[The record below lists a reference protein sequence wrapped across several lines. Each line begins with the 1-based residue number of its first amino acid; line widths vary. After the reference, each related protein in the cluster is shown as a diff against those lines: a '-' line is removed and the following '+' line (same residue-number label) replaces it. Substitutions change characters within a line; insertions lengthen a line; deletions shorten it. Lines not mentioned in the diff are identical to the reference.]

1 MQLSKSK
8 IDKAGR
14 VLAKEIYRDEIEYIE
29 SEDVLDEYRKGHLF
43 PLTETTLELQ
53 EWLSTYSER
62 YYIAQRLKR
71 KPQIIRKM
79 RRLSV
84 RLTQLQDIGGARI
97 IVDTNKDVDDLRQ
110 YLVDKISEQEKMLLI
125 RESDYRQRGRFDTG
139 YRALH
144 LVLQRYGYK
153 LELQIRSRIQHYW
166 AESVERASVIYGYAL
181 KEQEGDKSVLRYF
194 KALSDALYVVEMGR
208 DLTTKQK
215 LDLETLRQKAESIIQ
230 ESDKHRIF
238 DSYVNEGIIRT
249 LSSVE
254 RGRRQQFNN
263 WIIIFDWNQ
272 GMFVAWD
279 IVDRDPDR
287 AIDAYVQKENQFPA
301 EKGYEVVLVGAS
313 DVATIRQTHSH
324 YFGIGSAEALEGLE
338 QSIAI
343 LSQKM
348 DIDVG
353 ARHILDT
360 LHRRHFWG
368 NNTIRVDTLK
378 NHLCKSVITFDDSY
392 KSLKEKGLI
401 TETSRGIVS
410 LNLGKKKEIE
420 KYL

>member
-1 MQLSKSK
+1 MKLSKSK

-14 VLAKEIYRDEIEYIE
+14 ILSKNLYRDEIEYIE
-29 SEDVLDEYRKGHLF
+29 AEDILDEYRKAHLL

-53 EWLSTYSER
+53 EWLSKYSDK

-71 KPQIIRKM
+71 KPQILRKM

-97 IVDTNKDVDDLRQ
+97 IVESNEDVDKLRQ
-110 YLVDKISEQEKMLLI
+110 YLQNRIKEQGKIALI
-125 RESDYRQRGRFDTG
+125 RESDYRQSGRFDTG

-144 LVLQRYGYK
+144 LILRRYGYN

-166 AESVERASVIYGYAL
+166 AESVERTSVIYGYAL
-181 KEQEGDKSVLRYF
+181 KEQEGDPVVLRYF
-194 KALSDALYVVEMGR
+194 KALSDAFHVIETGR
-208 DLTTKQK
+208 NLTTKQK
-215 LDLETLRQKAESIIQ
+215 LNLESLRQQAEKIILA
-230 ESDKHRIF
+230 SDKHRILN
-238 DSYVNEGIIRT
+238 SYVNEDIIKT

-254 RGRRQQFNN
+254 KNKARSFNN
-263 WIIIFDWNQ
+263 WIIIFDWNS
-272 GMFVAWD
+272 GMFVSWD
-279 IVDRDPDR
+279 VVDRDPNQ
-287 AIDAYVQKENQFPA
+287 AIKSYVQQENSFPA
-301 EKGYEVVLVGAS
+301 EEGYEVVLIGAS

-324 YFGIGSAEALEGLE
+324 YFGIGASEALEDLDE
-338 QSIAI
+338 SIAM

-353 ARHILDT
+353 ARYILHT

-368 NNTIRVDTLK
+368 RNTIRISTLK
-378 NHLCKSVITFDDSY
+378 NHLCKNVITFDASFET
-392 KSLKEKGLI
+392 LKRKGLVQ
-401 TETSRGIVS
+401 EVSRGIVS
-410 LNLGKKKEIE
+410 LNLGKKMEIE

>member
-1 MQLSKSK
+1 MKLSKSK

-14 VLAKEIYRDEIEYIE
+14 ILSKNSHKNEIEFIE
-29 SEDVLDEYRKGHLF
+29 SEDILDDYRKAHLL

-53 EWLSTYSER
+53 EWLSRYSDK

-71 KPQIIRKM
+71 KPQILRKM

-97 IVDTNKDVDDLRQ
+97 IVESDQDVDRLRQ
-110 YLVDKISEQEKMLLI
+110 YLQGKIKEQGKMSLI
-125 RESDYRQRGRFDTG
+125 READYRKNGRFDTG

-144 LVLQRYGYK
+144 FILRRYGYN

-166 AESVERASVIYGYAL
+166 AESVERTSVIYGYAL
-181 KEQEGDKSVLRYF
+181 KEQDGDPLVLQYF
-194 KALSDALYVVEMGR
+194 KLLSDILYAIEMGR

-215 LDLETLRQKAESIIQ
+215 LDLESLRQKAEAIILA
-230 ESDKHRIF
+230 SDTHKVF
-238 DSYVNEGIIRT
+238 NSYVNESIIKT

-254 RGRRQQFNN
+254 RNRMQPFNN
-263 WIIIFDWNQ
+263 WIIIFDWNF

-279 IVDRDPDR
+279 IVARDPDQ
-287 AIDAYVQKENQFPA
+287 AINSYVYQENMFPA
-301 EKGYEVVLVGAS
+301 EQGYEVVLIGAS

-324 YFGIGSAEALEGLE
+324 YFGIGTSDALEGLD

-353 ARHILDT
+353 ARYILHT

-368 NNTIRVDTLK
+368 NNTIRIDTLK
-378 NHLCKSVITFDDSY
+378 NHLCKNVITFDASFE
-392 KSLKEKGLI
+392 SLKKRGLVQ
-401 TETSRGIVS
+401 EVSRGIIS
-410 LNLGKKKEIE
+410 LNLGRKKEIE